1 LDKEM
6 QRNLVLACVIT
17 VAITVLWYWLI
28 GPKVA
33 PQPGVPAPA
42 PPAETETVE
51 PEQKAEE
58 PAPTEKPPSPLPTV
72 EVDEELENARDVVL
86 ETPLVEA
93 TFTTLGARLKSLKLK
108 EFPYKKGGVVDLV
121 AQYDQGDHELPLS
134 MTLDEDV
141 GGDVVNRV
149 NFECRQDGDSLTFER
164 ALPNGVFVSKE
175 VRFKRDTYDIGLT
188 IRIENR
194 QETAVYV
201 GEDEEPSYTLWWGP
215 GIETTES
222 DRYNRTL
229 VAAMNE
235 GKFLH
240 RARGGFRGVKSVE
253 TYRQLSWLGLKSR
266 YFVVL
271 VVPLQEA
278 PSIGR
283 VVPVGT
289 TDLGIELR
297 ADSFRLD
304 PGETARNEYD
314 IYAGPQNMTL
324 LKEAGHELE
333 RAVNF
338 GAFDG
343 FSKVMLKVLKLCYR
357 VVPNYGLGIILLT
370 ILVRVVMYPLTRKS
384 MESMKKMQELQ
395 PEIAKLR
402 EKYKDNPQELNKRT
416 MQFYKERGV
425 NPMGGCLP
433 MMIQMPIWIALFG
446 MLRGAI
452 ELRGAPFFAW
462 IDDLSEADTV
472 TTLPFNLP
480 FFGDELHVLPLLMAA
495 AMFMQQKLSSPTAGA
510 QTEQQKMMMFMFPVM
525 FGFLFYHMPSGLCLY
540 ILVST
545 LLYFGQ
551 HITSKSGLFRRKQQG
566 APAK

>member
-1 LDKEM
+1 M

-17 VAITVLWYWLI
+17 VVITMVWYWWL
-28 GPKVA
+28 GPKLA
-33 PQPGVPAPA
+33 PQQYGPAPG
-42 PPAETETVE
+42 PPGETETIE
-51 PEQKAEE
+51 PEQTAEE
-58 PAPTEKPPSPLPTV
+58 RAPTEKAPSPLPVV
-72 EVDEELENARDVVL
+72 EVDEEREDARDVVF

-93 TFTTLGARLKSLKLK
+93 TFTTLGARVKSLKLK

-121 AQYDQGDHELPLS
+121 AQYDEGEHQLPLS
-134 MTLDEDV
+134 IILHEDV
-141 GGDVVNRV
+141 GGDIVNRV
-149 NFECRQDGDSLTFER
+149 NFECRQQDDGLTFEKEL
-164 ALPNGVFVSKE
+164 ANGVFVSKQ
-175 VRFKRDTYDIGLT
+175 VRFERDTYDIGLT

-194 QETAVYV
+194 GETAVYV

-229 VAAMNE
+229 AAVMND

-240 RARGGFRGVKSVE
+240 RASSGFRGVKSVE
-253 TYRQLSWLGLKSR
+253 TYRKLSWLGLKSR

-271 VVPLQEA
+271 VVPLQET

-289 TDLGIELR
+289 TDLGIELL

-304 PGETARNEYD
+304 PGESAANEYE
-314 IYAGPQNMTL
+314 IYAGPQDMNM
-324 LKEAGHELE
+324 LKEAGHGLE

-338 GAFDG
+338 GPFDG
-343 FSKVMLKVLKLCYR
+343 FSKVMLKILKLSYG
-357 VVPNYGLGIILLT
+357 VVPNYGVGIILLT
-370 ILVRVVMYPLTRKS
+370 ILVRVAMYPLTHKS

-402 EKYKDNPQELNKRT
+402 EKYKDNPQELNRRT

-433 MMIQMPIWIALFG
+433 MLIQMPIWIALFG

-462 IDDLSEADTV
+462 IDDLSEPDTIA
-472 TTLPFNLP
+472 TLPFKLP
-480 FFGDELHVLPLLMAA
+480 FFGDEVHVLPLLMAG
-495 AMFMQQKLSSPTAGA
+495 AMFLQQKLSSPSASA
-510 QTEQQKMMMFMFPVM
+510 QTEQQRMMMFMFPVM

-551 HITSKSGLFRRKQQG
+551 HMTSKKGLFWRKQEEG